1 MKIAVVAANGKAG
14 SLITKEAVE
23 RNLDVTAIVRG
34 KNKTIASQVVQK
46 DIFDLTKADLAPFDV
61 IVDAYGQ
68 ADVNKLDEHSKTL
81 KHLSDLVSGTNQR
94 LLIIGGAGSLF
105 VDDAH
110 TIKLVDTP
118 DFPEQFKPT
127 AQAQTKT
134 LEEIKQRDDV
144 NWTFVSPAPD
154 FQFEGEK
161 TGDYKVSDDEVIGT
175 SVSYADFAKA
185 VVDESINGTYI
196 QKRFAVFAK

>member
-34 KNKTIASQVVQK
+34 KNKTIAPQVVQK

-154 FQFEGEK
+154 LQFEGEK
-161 TGDYKVSDDEVIGT
+161 TGDYKVSDDKVIGT

-185 VVDESINGTYI
+185 VVDEAINGTYI

>member
-34 KNKTIASQVVQK
+34 ENKTVASQVVQK
-46 DIFDLTKADLAPFDV
+46 DIFDLTKEDLAPFDV

-175 SVSYADFAKA
+175 SVNYADFAKA
-185 VVDESINGTYI
+185 MADEAINGTYI